1 MKKTKMINSEL
12 SYVISQMGHTDSLT
26 IGDCGLPIP
35 PETKRI
41 DLALTHNV
49 PTFIQTLDVVLE
61 ELFVEEAI
69 IASEIKPAEQSAIVE
84 SVQPFHAHGSFF
96 LIRQTSQLCYGM
108 HQCRQLEVVSPPDIT
123 HLFALGFQPLAYAF
137 NDSSLATAIYTAYY
151 NILSHFF
158 DVSSHVE

>member
-61 ELFVEEAI
+61 ELCVE
-69 IASEIKPAEQSAIVE
+69 ASEIKEKNPKVYEAIKKRV
-84 SVQPFHAHGSFF
+84 SNLQ
-96 LIRQTSQLCYGM
+96 
-108 HQCRQLEVVSPPDIT
+108 EVSHEEFKVLTKDSKAVVRTGECSP
-123 HLFALGFQPLAYAF
+123 YA
-137 NDSSLATAIYTAYY
+137 
-151 NILSHFF
+151 NIILKSGVVF
-158 DVSSHVE
+158 